1 MRRAGQAAGTERPAA
16 QIPGLAGE
24 VNSQSNGELIAAF
37 PVERSA
43 RGARVRGEWE
53 RLDSARRAVL

>member
-1 MRRAGQAAGTERPAA
+1 MRRAGQAAGTECPAA

-24 VNSQSNGELIAAF
+24 VNSQSNGELIAAE

-43 RGARVRGEWE
+43 RGARARGE
-53 RLDSARRAVL
+53 